1 MKQVLF
7 KRREDET
14 DIEFLSRFFSRKEG
28 FITLSNSS
36 MSERVTLKFPSDIKD
51 WIVLTL
57 TIEGICTKEFYLSNS
72 PKSFKDSRKIT
83 AVIGDEIPLYPETIE
98 SDSFLDKLE
107 NVFSSKS
114 TVPKK
119 GINDISN
126 VNLVEALG
134 DSSLKLESVDKLL
147 NASSSSGK
155 GVNFDI
161 FDV

>member
-1 MKQVLF
+1 
-7 KRREDET
+7 
-14 DIEFLSRFFSRKEG
+14 
-28 FITLSNSS
+28 
-36 MSERVTLKFPSDIKD
+36 
-51 WIVLTL
+51 
-57 TIEGICTKEFYLSNS
+57 
-72 PKSFKDSRKIT
+72 
-83 AVIGDEIPLYPETIE
+83 
-98 SDSFLDKLE
+98 
-107 NVFSSKS
+107 VFSSKS